1 MSLNKILAISSK
13 PGLYK
18 LKAQTRSGFVAQ
30 SLENGRKIPVNLQHD
45 VSMLSEITVY
55 TEEDEVPLAEIF
67 EKIYAKE
74 EGKKSINHKKPKEEL
89 VAHFEEIIPEYN
101 EDRVYTSDIKKI
113 FQWYNILID
122 NGFKSFSEEEEE
134 NKSDEEE

>member
-13 PGLYK
+13 QGLYK
-18 LKAQTRSGFVAQ
+18 LKTKTRSGFMAQ
-30 SLENGRKIPVNLQHD
+30 SLKKGRKIPVNLQHD

-122 NGFKSFSEEEEE
+122 NGFKSLSEEEEE

>member
-1 MSLNKILAISSK
+1 MSLEKILAISSK
-13 PGLYK
+13 PGLYE

-30 SLENGRKIPVNLQHD
+30 SLENGRKIPVNLRHD

-55 TEEDEVPLAEIF
+55 TQVDEMPLGEIF

-74 EGKKSINHKKPKEEL
+74 EGKKSIDHKKPKNEL
-89 VAHFEEIIPEYN
+89 VRHFEEIIPEYD
-101 EDRVYTSDIKKI
+101 EERVYASDIKKI

-122 NGFKSFSEEEEE
+122 NDFSSFAKEEEAET
-134 NKSDEEE
+134 DEEE